1 MAVGI
6 DLAASFKRPTGLAA
20 VDESLNCTVST
31 AFNDDKIIDFVI
43 SYSPSIVVIDA
54 PLSVPAGRSDIDD
67 MGGPHFRKCDVELRR
82 LKIRFFPI
90 TLGPMRQLTKRGISL
105 KLKLRE
111 AGFESIE
118 SFPGGVQDV
127 LGIPRHKNMK
137 GLLNGLIKLGLNGI
151 SAVNNEHELDA
162 ATIGYLGQLYL
173 NGRALALGDP
183 EEGLLY
189 LPKASTP

>member
-20 VDESLNCTVST
+20 VDKSLNCRVST
-31 AFNDDKIIDFVI
+31 AFNDEEIIDFVI
-43 SYSPSIVVIDA
+43 SNSPCIAVIDA

-67 MGGPHFRKCDVELRR
+67 MSGPHFRKCDLELRR

-105 KLKLRE
+105 KLKLQE
-111 AGFESIE
+111 VGFDSIE
-118 SFPGGVQDV
+118 SFPGGVQDI
-127 LGIPRHKNMK
+127 LGIPRHRNMK
-137 GLLNGLIKLGLNGI
+137 GLLDGLIKLGLSGI
-151 SAVNNEHELDA
+151 SSINNEHELDA

-173 NGRALALGDP
+173 NGGAVAMGDP

-189 LPKASTP
+189 LPKVNMI